1 VIGKT
6 DYDIFPAEF
15 AKAFQDAD
23 RCALESDHP
32 IEAEEVVPQDD
43 GIHLYISIKFP
54 LFGPDGK
61 PYAVCGIATDI
72 TERKRA
78 EEEIRK
84 LNEEL
89 EKRVVDRTAQLEASV
104 KELEDFTYSV
114 SHDLRAPFRHII
126 GFAKL
131 LKERASQSLAE
142 ESMHYLNI
150 ISNSTKH
157 MGILQDDILDFI
169 RTGRTKMSK
178 SKVRLDKLVKEAI
191 DTMGKETKGR
201 DIVWKVDGLP
211 EVDGDPNMLRD
222 VLVNLIFNA
231 LKFTR
236 HRPQA
241 IIAIGCAS
249 GDQEEVVYVRDNGV
263 GFDMQHVNKLFGTFQ
278 RLHNKAEFE
287 GTGIG
292 LAIVRRII
300 QRHGGR
306 VRAEGKVNE
315 GATFYFTI
323 PKERKDVQKRND
335 YDYSTGAVDGMG
347 KGAS

>member
-1 VIGKT
+1 
-6 DYDIFPAEF
+6 
-15 AKAFQDAD
+15 
-23 RCALESDHP
+23 
-32 IEAEEVVPQDD
+32 
-43 GIHLYISIKFP
+43 
-54 LFGPDGK
+54 
-61 PYAVCGIATDI
+61 
-72 TERKRA
+72 
-78 EEEIRK
+78 
-84 LNEEL
+84 
-89 EKRVVDRTAQLEASV
+89 
-104 KELEDFTYSV
+104 
-114 SHDLRAPFRHII
+114 
-126 GFAKL
+126 
-131 LKERASQSLAE
+131 
-142 ESMHYLNI
+142 
-150 ISNSTKH
+150 
-157 MGILQDDILDFI
+157 
-169 RTGRTKMSK
+169 
-178 SKVRLDKLVKEAI
+178 
-191 DTMGKETKGR
+191 
-201 DIVWKVDGLP
+201 
-211 EVDGDPNMLRD
+211 MLRD